1 MIFGTDLMKNSEL
14 KEFDKSFYILIT
26 GLVCLGIAVLC
37 AAGLLTD
44 YILKIKAQDKMYAAL
59 KQADEYNE
67 IYFSDKILPGVTV
80 SGYDVGG
87 KTAQEAEE
95 FLNGCVD
102 FNIDFS
108 KLVLKYGAEKWEI
121 DSETL
126 PVTVDVKYAVEKA
139 LDVGR
144 KGEAEEREDIL
155 ERLANG
161 EKIDVS
167 ATIIKDSDGIKAK
180 LKEIK
185 SEIDIEKQNAQVS
198 FKYTDKPEYIYTD
211 EKSGLSLDLV
221 KVYSD
226 ICELIKEPKSVLE
239 YELKP
244 ETVEP
249 DVKKSDLEGE
259 YQLVTKFST
268 KLSVRAKE
276 GRIHNIRTA
285 LAKLDERVW
294 LPGETLSFN
303 EWVGE
308 RTVEA
313 GYMEGVFIV
322 AGEYDTTVGGGI
334 CQVSTTLYYTALLTG
349 ANAIGTNAPIE
360 IVERRPHTWPSEY
373 IDAGLDATVSWPHTD
388 LKMYNNNSTPYFIHT
403 YMNKSGSYYYVTFE
417 FYGKPLPNGASVKIE
432 TELVEEIPATQ
443 EIIADTENKYNLAL
457 GEQKQ
462 TRKGRNGYKINVYQ
476 IWSEPGK
483 DDVKSLITVSVY
495 NPVSEQIYVSPETK
509 AQMDSG
515 TQ

>member
-1 MIFGTDLMKNSEL
+1 MKNSEL
-14 KEFDKSFYILIT
+14 KEFDKSFYLLVT

-37 AAGLLTD
+37 AVALLAD
-44 YILKIKAQDKMYAAL
+44 YIVKTNAQDKMYRAYE
-59 KQADEYNE
+59 QAEEYNE
-67 IYFSDKILPGVTV
+67 TYFSDKILPGVTV

-87 KTAQEAEE
+87 KTVQEAEE

-108 KLVLKYGAEKWEI
+108 KLILKYKTETWEV
-121 DSETL
+121 DKETL
-126 PVTVDVKYAVEKA
+126 PVTVDVKYAVKKA
-139 LDVGR
+139 MGVGR
-144 KGEAEEREDIL
+144 TGETEERKDIL
-155 ERLANG
+155 ERLSRG

-167 ATIIKDSDGIKAK
+167 ATVIKDSTGIKNK

-185 SEIDIEKQNAQVS
+185 KEIDIERQNAEVT
-198 FKYTDKPEYIYTD
+198 FKFTDKPEYLYTD
-211 EKSGLSLDLV
+211 EKSGLSLNIV
-221 KVYSD
+221 KVYGD
-226 ICELIKEPKSVLE
+226 ICELVKNPESVLE

-244 ETVEP
+244 EIVNP
-249 DVKKSDLEGE
+249 DIKRSDLEGE
-259 YQLVTKFST
+259 YQLVTKFAT

-276 GRIHNIRTA
+276 GRVHNIRTA

-294 LPGETLSFN
+294 LPGETFSFN

-322 AGEYDTTVGGGI
+322 AGEYDTTIGGGI
-334 CQVSTTLYYTALLTG
+334 CQVSTTMYYTALLSG
-349 ANAIGTNAPIE
+349 ANAVGTNAPIE

-373 IDAGLDATVSWPHTD
+373 IAPGLDATVSWPHTD

-403 YMNKSGSYYYVTFE
+403 YMNKMGSYYYVTFE
-417 FYGKPLPNGASVKIE
+417 FYGKPLPNNATVRVE
-432 TELVEEIPATQ
+432 TEQVEELPAPR
-443 EIIADTENKYNLAL
+443 EILVDTENKYNLAL

-476 IWSEPGK
+476 VWSEPGK
-483 DDVKSLITVSVY
+483 EDVKSLVTVSVY

-509 AQMDSG
+509 EQMDAVSP

>member
-1 MIFGTDLMKNSEL
+1 MKSSEL

-26 GLVCLGIAVLC
+26 GLICLAVAVLC
-37 AAGLLTD
+37 AVALLVD
-44 YILKIKAQDKMYAAL
+44 YILKTDSQDKLYEKFL
-59 KQADEYNE
+59 QAEEYNE
-67 IYFSDKILPGVTV
+67 TYFSDKILPGVTV

-87 KTAQEAEE
+87 KTEQEAEE

-108 KLVLKYGAEKWEI
+108 KMILEYGTETWEV

-126 PVTVDVKYAVEKA
+126 PITVDVKYAVKKA
-139 LDVGR
+139 MDVGR
-144 KGEAEEREDIL
+144 KGEAKERKDAL
-155 ERLANG
+155 ERLARG

-167 ATIIKDSDGIKAK
+167 ATVIKDSDGIKAK

-185 SEIDIEKQNAQVS
+185 KEIDIEKQNAQVS
-198 FKYTDKPEYIYTD
+198 FRFTDKPEYIYTD
-211 EKSGLSLDLV
+211 EKAGQSLDIV

-226 ICELIKEPKSVLE
+226 ICELVKEPKSVLE

-249 DVKKSDLEGE
+249 DIKRSDLEGE
-259 YQLVTKFST
+259 YQLVTKFAT

-294 LPGETLSFN
+294 LPGETFSFN

-322 AGEYDTTVGGGI
+322 AGEYDTTIGGGI
-334 CQVSTTLYYTALLTG
+334 CQVSTTMYYTALLTG

-373 IDAGLDATVSWPHTD
+373 IAAGLDATVSWPHTD

-417 FYGKPLPNGASVKIE
+417 FYGKPLPNNATVRIE
-432 TELVEEIPATQ
+432 TEQVEELPAPQ
-443 EIIADTENKYNLAL
+443 EILVDTENKYNLAL
-457 GEQKQ
+457 GERKQ
-462 TRKGRNGYKINVYQ
+462 TRQGRNGYKINVYQ

-483 DDVKSLITVSVY
+483 EDVKSLVTVSVY
-495 NPVSEQIYVSPETK
+495 NPVSEQIYVSAETK
-509 AQMDSG
+509 AQMDAAPTAAP